1 MPKAKPRPL
10 PTSRTG
16 CSECRMSN
24 PSPATGARRSTRGL
38 KDGRFPA
45 PVKVG
50 TFSSAWRK
58 RDIDQWYVLRGTGQ
72 CTTPNNLRRCRFPH
86 IPVARRRSARSGGR
100 AARCPGS
107 SARPVLDVA
116 IEALPFVESD
126 FDADL
131 IEHLALGIEDLHD
144 ERRAVRAVLSEALAL
159 AHEQHREIE
168 RLRRVYH
175 QAIEELRVLRQQ
187 RADA

>member
-1 MPKAKPRPL
+1 MVRVARDRP
-10 PTSRTG
+10 
-16 CSECRMSN
+16 
-24 PSPATGARRSTRGL
+24 
-38 KDGRFPA
+38 
-45 PVKVG
+45 V
-50 TFSSAWRK
+50 
-58 RDIDQWYVLRGTGQ
+58 
-72 CTTPNNLRRCRFPH
+72 TTPEVLAAVSFPTH
-86 IPVARRRSARSGGR
+86 PDCEAALGAIRWTSSPV
-100 AARCPGS
+100 PWP